1 MDYLSAAQTILE
13 ADNRPLHFREIAR
26 RALERKL
33 ITPSGQT
40 PEATMGSRLYV
51 DTKKPDSRFERLG
64 KGHFTLKRLAQTDDI
79 ARRVEGINS
88 DTRQTLQSRLLAVP
102 ADRFEVLVRELL
114 LAIGFDESSVQ
125 VTSYS
130 GDGGVDV
137 RGVLNA
143 GGVTAI
149 HAAVQ
154 AKRWKYNVQS
164 KVVRELRGSLT
175 THEQGIIITTSGFS
189 KGARDE
195 ARATGKA
202 PISLIDGAALIELL
216 IEHGIGV
223 SKEPHVVLTLDEE
236 YWVEASG
243 ITTVAAVTEPMADVG
258 TEAAASRG
266 RGARNVSAPEP
277 VTRPLDAP
285 VEPPAD
291 APAVVEPTADLP
303 AGPLPSTDAPAPFI
317 APNAPPAAGYPMP
330 VRSKG
335 KAEKTGVLLDQS
347 GRMEFGGQVYGS
359 PSTAAKD
366 ASGWK
371 EANGWRYWR
380 YQHPET
386 GEWRYIDELRRG
398 GGNAD
403 EKHDRRAIPP
413 PPAQY
418 PPNAPPDAT
427 PDPAA

>member
-33 ITPSGQT
+33 ITPSGLT

-64 KGHFTLKRLAQTDDI
+64 KGHFTLKRPAQTDDI
-79 ARRVEGINS
+79 ARRVEAINS

-125 VTSYS
+125 VTPYI
-130 GDGGVDV
+130 GDGGIDV

-202 PISLIDGAALIELL
+202 PISLIDGTALIELL
-216 IEHGIGV
+216 IKHDIGV

-243 ITTVAAVTEPMADVG
+243 ITTVAVVAEPVVDQGAKPV
-258 TEAAASRG
+258 ASRG
-266 RGARNVSAPEP
+266 KGAREVSAPEP
-277 VTRPLDAP
+277 LTHPLDAP
-285 VEPPAD
+285 TELPAD
-291 APAVVEPTADLP
+291 APAVIEPPADLP
-303 AGPLPSTDAPAPFI
+303 AIALPSTDAPVPLVAPV
-317 APNAPPAAGYPMP
+317 APPAARYPLP
-330 VRSKG
+330 VRGTG
-335 KAEKTGVLLDQS
+335 KAGKTGMLLDQS
-347 GRMEFGGQVYGS
+347 GRMEFNGQVYRS
-359 PSTAAKD
+359 PSTAAKE
-366 ASGWK
+366 ATGWK
-371 EANGWRYWR
+371 EANGWRYWQ

-386 GEWRYIDELRRG
+386 GEWQFIDELRRG
-398 GGNAD
+398 GGIPD
-403 EKHDRRAIPP
+403 ERRDRPP
-413 PPAQY
+413 IYPALS
-418 PPNAPPDAT
+418 PDRPDAPTDAT